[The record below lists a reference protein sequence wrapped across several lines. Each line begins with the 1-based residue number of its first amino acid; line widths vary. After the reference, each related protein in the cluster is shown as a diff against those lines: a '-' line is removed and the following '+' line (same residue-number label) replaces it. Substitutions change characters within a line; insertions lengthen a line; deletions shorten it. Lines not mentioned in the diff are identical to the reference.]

1 VTDSS
6 KPLVSVTAYHSFGGE
21 VEALNT
27 PTIRRLTFSC
37 RHQLSALA
45 FHVGAARGGGLSS
58 VISRRGVAR
67 HPSVREARPVCLR
80 RASTVE
86 PGFPPH
92 AGQGSYAETFARS
105 LLFDGGVAQTPA

>member
-1 VTDSS
+1 
-6 KPLVSVTAYHSFGGE
+6 YHSFGGE

-27 PTIRRLTFSC
+27 PTIRRLIFSC

-58 VISRRGVAR
+58 MISRRGVAR

-80 RASTVE
+80 RAPTSTVE

-92 AGQGSYAETFARS
+92 AGQASERCS
-105 LLFDGGVAQTPA
+105 QPMLLALRPELA